1 MLKFAQ
7 PLAVTDQTDL
17 SRQYS
22 SQVLCYCWRQF
33 VPHNKAVEYFVIVEC
48 WEVPR
53 KTKQNQPAPQEADI
67 FLKLFLWTLLQL
79 NFEKAHILC
88 LSKELFFCCVSKDF
102 LEGCCST
109 TDNKE
114 DSCETQCRYL
124 QPLEKR
130 VDQQDSM
137 KKKLAAKSEILIS
150 HFF

>member
-1 MLKFAQ
+1 MRNRWLLQIKQIWADNTAAKF
-7 PLAVTDQTDL
+7 
-17 SRQYS
+17 Y
-22 SQVLCYCWRQF
+22 
-33 VPHNKAVEYFVIVEC
+33 VIVEDNLYH
-48 WEVPR
+48 
-53 KTKQNQPAPQEADI
+53 TIKQLSILLLLNVERYQEKPNRI
-67 FLKLFLWTLLQL
+67 NLRHRRQIFFLKLFLWTLLQL